1 MIPVIIG
8 AAALAAGAAGYAL
21 GKSDEPKKIVV
32 NTVTQK
38 AEVSEDYVKWQLER
52 AGKNLQNNSAESLSS
67 SGFVCSNSF
76 SKDFERIEDFLVDS
90 TVSDEYIADALNKIE
105 RRAKT
110 HRNNTA
116 LNFVNSYREKLRYR
130 NGLQDNTSDFSA
142 DFERIDNMLSSGFDV
157 YNIKNELQLI
167 ELRAKNRRDVAAMN
181 TVANYYERI
190 GHYQKAWHCRET
202 LKTF

>member
-52 AGKNLQNNSAESLSS
+52 AGKNLQNNSAEPLRS

-76 SKDFERIEDFLVDS
+76 NKDFKRIDDFFVKS
-90 TVSDEYIADALNKIE
+90 TVSNEYIADALNKIE

-116 LNFVNSYREKLRYR
+116 LNFVNSYREKLRNR
-130 NGLQDNTSDFSA
+130 NYS
-142 DFERIDNMLSSGFDV
+142 
-157 YNIKNELQLI
+157 
-167 ELRAKNRRDVAAMN
+167 
-181 TVANYYERI
+181 
-190 GHYQKAWHCRET
+190 
-202 LKTF
+202 

>member
-8 AAALAAGAAGYAL
+8 AAALAAGAGYAL

-110 HRNNTA
+110 RHDEKA
-116 LNFVNSYREKLRYR
+116 LNFVDYYQEKLRNR
-130 NGLQDNTSDFSA
+130 NGAQGDTSDFGA
-142 DFERIDNMLSSGFDV
+142 DFERIDNMIADTSCS
-157 YNIKNELQLI
+157 YTTIKNELESI
-167 ELRAKNRRDVAAMN
+167 RWRAQNRRDEKALNFVDYYQEKLRN
-181 TVANYYERI
+181 RNYS
-190 GHYQKAWHCRET
+190 
-202 LKTF
+202 